1 MTRKPTF
8 AADASILGLILIFV
22 CATSAVCA
30 PPQINGT
37 SPVGLRRGQSAELN
51 VSGANLAGN
60 PRIIAPFGFKIDAP
74 AAKGDASS
82 WKLNLTVDPGAAVGV
97 YPVRVQTDDGISN
110 PILLAVGQLP
120 QVVEKEENSTFETAQ
135 KVPDPPLVVE
145 GQVAG
150 NDVDFFQFHGKKG
163 QLILV
168 DAQCARIGS
177 GIDPSIRLTA
187 ALPSRAY
194 VASADD
200 SAGLATDARLT
211 AVLPADGDYV
221 VELSDSRY
229 QGAGRPIYRLVIGE
243 VPEAEEVFPLGG
255 RQGETVG
262 LELRGGTLSGVTFAA
277 ARLNPLPGTRIMPA
291 RIASGCL
298 APQAPNAAGGLDL
311 ESMCPLVTSTYPEL
325 REPADPGTA
334 PTKAI
339 APVVLNGR
347 IDRPGES
354 DRFVIVTT
362 PGQRLRVRV
371 EASEFGSALDGVL
384 QVLGKNGAVIAN
396 ADDTN
401 VVQPARPGQ
410 QPQTIV
416 TPDPSLDLTIP
427 GSTNEITLV
436 IRDLENRGGIG
447 FPYRIVVE
455 PLLPDFELLANESQ
469 LSVPRGGTAGL
480 GVTVLRRGYSGP
492 ITVTVAD
499 LPAGLTVRPGTIAAG
514 QTAGAL
520 TMTASPDASFA
531 AAPLKLVGR
540 GSGAEGAFERLAT
553 KPTVYAQQNNVPM
566 NSIDHFGL
574 VAAPA
579 LALPLSLDA
588 PAAPI
593 EIPHGYSATVPVKI
607 VRTTG
612 ADSALEITALPLPA
626 GLVVPKA
633 TIAAKAAE
641 GKVTVTAAV
650 AAPLGTTTLV
660 LQAKGKLGGADR
672 TLDLPAV
679 TLTVVP
685 PASLELAAPSLEIKP
700 GATLELKGKIVR
712 KGSFDAPV
720 TVKINGLPAGLNAAA
735 VTVAGKD
742 SSFALKVIAEPKAA
756 VATADTRIAMAFQV
770 EKKDYSVPPTP
781 FAVKVIAAK

>member
-1 MTRKPTF
+1 MNWKPTF
-8 AADASILGLILIFV
+8 ALHAGLLGLVLIF
-22 CATSAVCA
+22 AFGTPAFCA

-37 SPVGLRRGQSAELN
+37 NPVGLRRGQSAELTIG
-51 VSGANLAGN
+51 GANLAGN
-60 PRIIAPFGFKIDAP
+60 PRIIAPFGFKIDSR
-74 AAKGDASS
+74 AAKSDASS
-82 WKLNLTVDPGAAVGV
+82 WKVSLTVDPGAAVGV
-97 YPVRVQTDDGISN
+97 YPIRVQTDDGISN

-120 QVVEKEENSTFETAQ
+120 QVVEKEDNSTFETAQ
-135 KVPDPPLVVE
+135 EVPAPPLVVE

-150 NDVDFFQFHGKKG
+150 NDVDFFRFRGKKG

-187 ALPSRAY
+187 GLPSRAY

-229 QGAGRPIYRLVIGE
+229 QGAGRPIYRLVIGA

-262 LELRGGTLSGVTFAA
+262 LELRGGTLSGVRLAA
-277 ARLNPLPGTRIMPA
+277 AKLNPLPGTRIMPT

-298 APQAPNAAGGLDL
+298 GMAANGAADLDL
-311 ESMCPLVTSTYPEL
+311 ESMCPLVTSAYPEL
-325 REPADPGTA
+325 REPAEAGAA
-334 PTKAI
+334 PTKAL
-339 APVVLNGR
+339 APVVFNGR
-347 IDRPGES
+347 IDRAGES
-354 DRFVIVTT
+354 DQFVIATT
-362 PGQRLRVRV
+362 PGQRVRIRV

-384 QVLGKNGAVIAN
+384 QIQGKNGAVIAN

-401 VVQPARPGQ
+401 IVQPARPGQ
-410 QPQTIV
+410 QAQTIV
-416 TPDPSLDLTIP
+416 STDPSLDLTVP
-427 GSTNEITLV
+427 GGTNEITLT

-447 FPYRIVVE
+447 FPYRIIVE
-455 PLLPDFELLANESQ
+455 PLLPDFELRANESQ
-469 LSVPRGGTAGL
+469 ISVPRGGTASM
-480 GVTVLRRGYSGP
+480 GVTVLRKGYSGP

-499 LPAGLTVRPGTIAAG
+499 PPAGLSVRAGTIAAG

-520 TMTASPDASFA
+520 TMTANPDASFA

-540 GSGAEGAFERLAT
+540 GSGADGPFERLAT

-566 NSIDHFGL
+566 YSIDHIGL

-579 LALPLSLDA
+579 LALPVALES
-588 PAAPI
+588 PSAPI

-626 GLVVPKA
+626 GLAVPKA
-633 TIAAKAAE
+633 SIAAKAVE
-641 GKVTVTAAV
+641 GKVTVNAAV

-672 TLDLPAV
+672 VLDLPAV

-685 PASLELAAPSLEIKP
+685 PASLELAAASLEIKP

-720 TVKINGLPAGLNAAA
+720 TVKINGLPAGLKADP
-735 VTVAGKD
+735 VTVAGKE
-742 SSFALKVIAEPKAA
+742 SSFAIRVIAEAKAA
-756 VATADTRIAMAFQV
+756 MATADTRIAMAFQV

-781 FAVKVIAAK
+781 FAVKVIAAN